1 MSDRAAQSSK
11 SNLTDIQTLL
21 TYLGERDP
29 LDVFSRTSE
38 ALWAATA
45 GLSETQLKTPE
56 APGKWSVL
64 DVVQHLGHTELA
76 IGLRYRMVLSEDAP
90 PIQAIDQ
97 DHWVSALFPDDISL
111 EESLEDFSAL
121 RAINL
126 RLLRRVTAAQ
136 WQRYGIHNERGEET
150 LGAMVRL
157 YAAHDRY
164 HLHQIQRILDAQG

>member
-1 MSDRAAQSSK
+1 MTDTNTSSSGANSDAIE
-11 SNLTDIQTLL
+11 NLLA
-21 TYLGERDP
+21 YLGNRDP
-29 LDVFSRTSE
+29 IDTFAETPDALRT
-38 ALWAATA
+38 ATS
-45 GLSETQLKTPE
+45 GLSEGQLRTLE
-56 APGKWSVL
+56 APGKWSIL
-64 DVVQHLGHTELA
+64 NVVQHLGHTELA

-97 DHWVSALFPDDISL
+97 DHWVSALFPDDVSL
-111 EESLEDFSAL
+111 EESLEDFSGL